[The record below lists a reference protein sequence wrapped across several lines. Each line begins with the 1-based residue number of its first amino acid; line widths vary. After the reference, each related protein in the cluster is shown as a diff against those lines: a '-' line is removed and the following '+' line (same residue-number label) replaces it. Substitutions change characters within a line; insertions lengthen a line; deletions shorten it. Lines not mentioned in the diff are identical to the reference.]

1 MNNPPTAKR
10 LNLDELATIRE
21 VAAAAILAASDLED
35 LKSVRLAHLGDKSPI
50 ALANRELGKLAAED
64 KAKFGAAIGEHRKF
78 LTDLHEQKQT
88 ELQSKRD
95 EQILTL
101 ERVDVSLAGLNLER
115 GGIHPLTA
123 TMNRIIEIFVA
134 MGYQVDEGPEAEAE
148 LLNFDALNIPT
159 NHPARSMQDTFYIE
173 SPNSGIV
180 LRTQTSPVQIRSLL
194 KRDLPV
200 YVISPGKV
208 FRSDELDQTHTP
220 VFHQVEGL
228 VVDKGIGM
236 AELKGTID
244 HFAKEMFG
252 SNVKTRLRP
261 SYFPFTEPSAEVD
274 ITCYLCS
281 GKGCRVCKHSGWLEI
296 CGCGMVHPNVLKNCG
311 IDPEIYSG
319 FAFGF
324 GIERVTMLATGI
336 DDIRALYENDMRILK
351 QF

>member
-21 VAAAAILAASDLED
+21 VAAAAIFAASDLED

-261 SYFPFTEPSAEVD
+261 SYFPFTEPSAEMDV
-274 ITCYLCS
+274 YFQNRWVEW
-281 GKGCRVCKHSGWLEI
+281 G
-296 CGCGMVHPNVLKNCG
+296 GCGVVNPKVLAAVG
-311 IDPEIYSG
+311 IDPTIYSG
-319 FAFGF
+319 FAFGM
-324 GIERVTMLATGI
+324 GIERTLMFRNGVS
-336 DDIRALYENDMRILK
+336 DMRDMVEGDVRFTKMFGAIS
-351 QF
+351 

>member
-1 MNNPPTAKR
+1 MSNPPKSTK
-10 LNLDELATIRE
+10 LDLADLATIRE
-21 VAAAAILAASDLED
+21 VATSAILAAADLEE
-35 LKSVRLAHLGDKSPI
+35 LKAVRLAHLGDKSAI
-50 ALANRELGKLAAED
+50 ALANRELGELSNED
-64 KAKFGAAIGEHRKF
+64 KAKFGAAIGGHRKF
-78 LTDLHEQKQT
+78 LIELHDQKQT
-88 ELQSKRD
+88 ELQAKRD
-95 EQILTL
+95 EQILVS
-101 ERVDVSLAGLNLER
+101 ERVDVTLAGLNLER

-173 SPNSGIV
+173 SPDSGIV

-194 KRDLPV
+194 NRELPV

-252 SNVKTRLRP
+252 QNVETRLRP
-261 SYFPFTEPSAEVD
+261 SYFPFTEPSAEMDVYFQD
-274 ITCYLCS
+274 RWVEW
-281 GKGCRVCKHSGWLEI
+281 G
-296 CGCGMVHPNVLKNCG
+296 GCGVVNPKVLAAAG
-311 IDPEIYSG
+311 IDPAIYSG
-319 FAFGF
+319 FAFGM
-324 GIERVTMLATGI
+324 GIERTLMFRNGVS
-336 DDIRALYENDMRILK
+336 DMRDMVEGDVRFTKMFGAIS
-351 QF
+351 

>member
-261 SYFPFTEPSAEVD
+261 SYFPFTEPSAEMDVYFQD
-274 ITCYLCS
+274 RWVEW
-281 GKGCRVCKHSGWLEI
+281 G
-296 CGCGMVHPNVLKNCG
+296 GCGVVNPKVLAAVG
-311 IDPEIYSG
+311 IDPTIYSG
-319 FAFGF
+319 FAFGM
-324 GIERVTMLATGI
+324 GIERTLMFRNGVS
-336 DDIRALYENDMRILK
+336 DMRDMVEGDVRFTKMFGAIS
-351 QF
+351 

>member
-1 MNNPPTAKR
+1 MSNPPKSTK
-10 LNLDELATIRE
+10 LDLADLATIRE
-21 VAAAAILAASDLED
+21 VATSAILAAADLEE
-35 LKSVRLAHLGDKSPI
+35 LKAVRLAHLGDKSAI
-50 ALANRELGKLAAED
+50 ALANRELGKLSNED

-78 LTDLHEQKQT
+78 LIELHDQKQT
-88 ELQSKRD
+88 ELQAKRD
-95 EQILTL
+95 EQILVS
-101 ERVDVSLAGLNLER
+101 ERVDVTLAGLNLER

-173 SPNSGIV
+173 SPDSGIV

-194 KRDLPV
+194 NRELPV

-252 SNVKTRLRP
+252 QNVETRLRP
-261 SYFPFTEPSAEVD
+261 SYFPFTEPSAEMDVYFQD
-274 ITCYLCS
+274 RWVEW
-281 GKGCRVCKHSGWLEI
+281 G
-296 CGCGMVHPNVLKNCG
+296 GCGVVNPKVLAAAG
-311 IDPEIYSG
+311 IDPAIYSG
-319 FAFGF
+319 FAFGM
-324 GIERVTMLATGI
+324 GIERTLMFRNGVS
-336 DDIRALYENDMRILK
+336 DMRDMVEGDVRFTKMFGAIS
-351 QF
+351 

>member
-21 VAAAAILAASDLED
+21 VAAAAIFAASDLED

-261 SYFPFTEPSAEVD
+261 SYFPFTEPSAEMDVYFQD
-274 ITCYLCS
+274 RWVEW
-281 GKGCRVCKHSGWLEI
+281 G
-296 CGCGMVHPNVLKNCG
+296 GCGVVNPKVLAAVG
-311 IDPEIYSG
+311 IDPTIYSG
-319 FAFGF
+319 FAFGM
-324 GIERVTMLATGI
+324 GIERTLMFRNGVS
-336 DDIRALYENDMRILK
+336 DMRDMVEGDVRFTKMFGAIS
-351 QF
+351 

>member
-159 NHPARSMQDTFYIE
+159 NHPARSMQDTFYID

-261 SYFPFTEPSAEVD
+261 SYFPFTEPSAEMDVYFQD
-274 ITCYLCS
+274 RWVEW
-281 GKGCRVCKHSGWLEI
+281 G
-296 CGCGMVHPNVLKNCG
+296 GCGVVNPKVLAAVG
-311 IDPEIYSG
+311 IDPTIYSG
-319 FAFGF
+319 FAFGM
-324 GIERVTMLATGI
+324 GIERTLMFRNGVS
-336 DDIRALYENDMRILK
+336 DMRDMVEGDVRFTKMFGAIS
-351 QF
+351 

>member
-1 MNNPPTAKR
+1 MSNPPKSTK
-10 LNLDELATIRE
+10 LDLADLATIRE
-21 VAAAAILAASDLED
+21 VATSAILATADLEE
-35 LKSVRLAHLGDKSPI
+35 LKAVRLAHLGDKSAI
-50 ALANRELGKLAAED
+50 ALANRELGKLSNED
-64 KAKFGAAIGEHRKF
+64 KAKFGAAIGEHRNF
-78 LTDLHEQKQT
+78 LIELHDQKQT
-88 ELQSKRD
+88 ELQAKRD
-95 EQILTL
+95 EQILVS
-101 ERVDVSLAGLNLER
+101 ERVDVTLAGLNLER

-173 SPNSGIV
+173 SPDSGIV

-194 KRDLPV
+194 NRELPV

-236 AELKGTID
+236 ADLKGTID

-252 SNVKTRLRP
+252 QNVETRLRP
-261 SYFPFTEPSAEVD
+261 SYFPFTEPSAEMDVYFQD
-274 ITCYLCS
+274 RWVEW
-281 GKGCRVCKHSGWLEI
+281 G
-296 CGCGMVHPNVLKNCG
+296 GCGVVNPKVLAAAG
-311 IDPEIYSG
+311 IDPAIYSG
-319 FAFGF
+319 FAFGM
-324 GIERVTMLATGI
+324 GIERTLMFRNGVS
-336 DDIRALYENDMRILK
+336 DMRDMVEGDVRFTKMFGAIS
-351 QF
+351 

>member
-1 MNNPPTAKR
+1 MSNPPKSTK
-10 LNLDELATIRE
+10 LDLADLATIRE
-21 VAAAAILAASDLED
+21 VATSAILAAADLEE
-35 LKSVRLAHLGDKSPI
+35 LKAVRLAHLGDKSAI
-50 ALANRELGKLAAED
+50 ALANRELGELSNED

-78 LTDLHEQKQT
+78 LIELHDQKQT
-88 ELQSKRD
+88 ELQAKRD
-95 EQILTL
+95 EQILVS
-101 ERVDVSLAGLNLER
+101 ERVDVTLAGLNLER

-173 SPNSGIV
+173 SPDSGIV

-194 KRDLPV
+194 NRELPV

-252 SNVKTRLRP
+252 QNVETRLRP
-261 SYFPFTEPSAEVD
+261 SYFPFTEPSAEMDVYFQD
-274 ITCYLCS
+274 RWVEW
-281 GKGCRVCKHSGWLEI
+281 G
-296 CGCGMVHPNVLKNCG
+296 GCGVVNPKVLAAAG
-311 IDPEIYSG
+311 IDPAIYSG
-319 FAFGF
+319 FAFGM
-324 GIERVTMLATGI
+324 GIERTLMFRNGVS
-336 DDIRALYENDMRILK
+336 DMRDMVEGDVRFTKMFGAIS
-351 QF
+351 

>member
-1 MNNPPTAKR
+1 MSNPPKSTK
-10 LNLDELATIRE
+10 LNLADLATIRE
-21 VAAAAILAASDLED
+21 VATSAILAAADLEE
-35 LKSVRLAHLGDKSPI
+35 LKAVRLAHLGDKSAI
-50 ALANRELGKLAAED
+50 ALANRELGKLSNED
-64 KAKFGAAIGEHRKF
+64 KAKFGAAIGEHRNF
-78 LTDLHEQKQT
+78 LIELHDQKQT
-88 ELQSKRD
+88 ELQGKRD
-95 EQILTL
+95 EQILVS
-101 ERVDVSLAGLNLER
+101 ERVDVTLAGLNLER

-173 SPNSGIV
+173 SPDSGIV

-194 KRDLPV
+194 NRELPV

-252 SNVKTRLRP
+252 QNVETRLRP
-261 SYFPFTEPSAEVD
+261 SYFPFTEPSAEMDVYFQD
-274 ITCYLCS
+274 RWVEW
-281 GKGCRVCKHSGWLEI
+281 G
-296 CGCGMVHPNVLKNCG
+296 GCGVVNPKVLAAAG
-311 IDPEIYSG
+311 IDPAIYSG
-319 FAFGF
+319 FAFGM
-324 GIERVTMLATGI
+324 GIERTLMFRNGVS
-336 DDIRALYENDMRILK
+336 DMRDMVEGDVRFTKMFGAIS
-351 QF
+351 

>member
-1 MNNPPTAKR
+1 MSNPPKSTK
-10 LNLDELATIRE
+10 LDLADLATIRE
-21 VAAAAILAASDLED
+21 VATSAILATADLEE
-35 LKSVRLAHLGDKSPI
+35 LKAVRLAHLGDKSAI
-50 ALANRELGKLAAED
+50 ALANRELGKLSNED

-78 LTDLHEQKQT
+78 LIELHDQKQT
-88 ELQSKRD
+88 ELQAKRD
-95 EQILTL
+95 EQILVS
-101 ERVDVSLAGLNLER
+101 ERVDVTLAGLNLER

-173 SPNSGIV
+173 SPDSGIV

-194 KRDLPV
+194 NRELPV

-236 AELKGTID
+236 ADLKGTID

-252 SNVKTRLRP
+252 QNVETRLRP
-261 SYFPFTEPSAEVD
+261 SYFPFTEPSAEMDVYFQD
-274 ITCYLCS
+274 RWVEW
-281 GKGCRVCKHSGWLEI
+281 G
-296 CGCGMVHPNVLKNCG
+296 GCGVVNPKVLAAAG
-311 IDPEIYSG
+311 IDPAIYSG
-319 FAFGF
+319 FAFGM
-324 GIERVTMLATGI
+324 GIERTLMFRNGVS
-336 DDIRALYENDMRILK
+336 DMRDMVEGDVRFTKMFGAIS
-351 QF
+351 

>member
-261 SYFPFTEPSAEVD
+261 SYFPFTEPSAEMDV
-274 ITCYLCS
+274 YFQNRWVEW
-281 GKGCRVCKHSGWLEI
+281 G
-296 CGCGMVHPNVLKNCG
+296 GCGVVNPKVLAAVG
-311 IDPEIYSG
+311 IDPTIYSG
-319 FAFGF
+319 FAFGM
-324 GIERVTMLATGI
+324 GIERTLMFRNGVS
-336 DDIRALYENDMRILK
+336 DMRDMVEGDVRFTKMFGAIS
-351 QF
+351 

>member
-10 LNLDELATIRE
+10 LSLDELATIRE

-261 SYFPFTEPSAEVD
+261 SYFPFTEPSAEMDVYFQD
-274 ITCYLCS
+274 RWVEW
-281 GKGCRVCKHSGWLEI
+281 G
-296 CGCGMVHPNVLKNCG
+296 GCGVVNPKVLAAVG
-311 IDPEIYSG
+311 IDPTIYSG
-319 FAFGF
+319 FAFGM
-324 GIERVTMLATGI
+324 GIERTLMFRNGVS
-336 DDIRALYENDMRILK
+336 DMRDMVEGDVRFTKMFGAIS
-351 QF
+351 

>member
-1 MNNPPTAKR
+1 MSNPPKSTK
-10 LNLDELATIRE
+10 LDLADLATIRE
-21 VAAAAILAASDLED
+21 VATSAILAAADLEE
-35 LKSVRLAHLGDKSPI
+35 LKAVRLAHLGDKSAI
-50 ALANRELGKLAAED
+50 ALANRELGELSNED

-78 LTDLHEQKQT
+78 LIELHDQKQT
-88 ELQSKRD
+88 ELQAKRD
-95 EQILTL
+95 EQILVS
-101 ERVDVSLAGLNLER
+101 ERVDVTLAGLNLER

-173 SPNSGIV
+173 SPDSGIV

-194 KRDLPV
+194 NRELPV

-236 AELKGTID
+236 ADLKGTID

-252 SNVKTRLRP
+252 QNVETRLRP
-261 SYFPFTEPSAEVD
+261 SYFPFTEPSAEMDVYFQD
-274 ITCYLCS
+274 RWVEW
-281 GKGCRVCKHSGWLEI
+281 G
-296 CGCGMVHPNVLKNCG
+296 GCGVVNPKVLAAAG
-311 IDPEIYSG
+311 IDPAIYSG
-319 FAFGF
+319 FAFGM
-324 GIERVTMLATGI
+324 GIERTLMFRNGVS
-336 DDIRALYENDMRILK
+336 DMRDMVEGDVRFTKMFGAIS
-351 QF
+351 

>member
-1 MNNPPTAKR
+1 MNNPPNPTR
-10 LNLDELATIRE
+10 LDLAELATIRE
-21 VAAAAILAASDLED
+21 VATAAIFAAADLDE
-35 LKSVRLAHLGDKSPI
+35 LKAVRLTHLGDKSAI
-50 ALANRELGKLAAED
+50 ALVNRELGKLSSED

-78 LTDLHEQKQT
+78 LTDLHDQKQA
-88 ELQSKRD
+88 ELQAKRD
-95 EQILTL
+95 EQILVS
-101 ERVDVSLAGLNLER
+101 ERVDVTLAGLNLER

-173 SPNSGIV
+173 SPDSGMV

-194 KRDLPV
+194 NRELPV

-252 SNVKTRLRP
+252 QDVKTRLRP
-261 SYFPFTEPSAEVD
+261 SYFPFTEPSAEMDV
-274 ITCYLCS
+274 YFQERWVEW
-281 GKGCRVCKHSGWLEI
+281 G
-296 CGCGMVHPNVLKNCG
+296 GCGVVNPKVLAAAG
-311 IDPEIYSG
+311 IDPTIYSG
-319 FAFGF
+319 FAFGM
-324 GIERVTMLATGI
+324 GIERTLMFRNGVSDMRDMVEG
-336 DDIRALYENDMRILK
+336 DIRFTKMFGAIS
-351 QF
+351 

>member
-159 NHPARSMQDTFYIE
+159 NHPARSMQDTFYID

-261 SYFPFTEPSAEVD
+261 SYFPFTEPSAEMDVYFQD
-274 ITCYLCS
+274 RWVEW
-281 GKGCRVCKHSGWLEI
+281 G
-296 CGCGMVHPNVLKNCG
+296 GCGVVNPKVLAAVG
-311 IDPEIYSG
+311 IDPTIYSG
-319 FAFGF
+319 FAFGM
-324 GIERVTMLATGI
+324 GIERTLMFRNGV
-336 DDIRALYENDMRILK
+336 RDMHDMVEADARFSQ
-351 QF
+351 QFGSVI

>member
-1 MNNPPTAKR
+1 MNNPPNPTR
-10 LNLDELATIRE
+10 LDLAELATIRE
-21 VAAAAILAASDLED
+21 VATAAIFAAADLDE
-35 LKSVRLAHLGDKSPI
+35 LKAVRLTHLGDKSAI
-50 ALANRELGKLAAED
+50 ALVNRELGKLSSED

-78 LTDLHEQKQT
+78 LADLHDQKQA
-88 ELQSKRD
+88 ELQAKRD
-95 EQILTL
+95 EQILVS
-101 ERVDVSLAGLNLER
+101 ERVDVTLAGLNLER

-173 SPNSGIV
+173 SPDSGMV

-194 KRDLPV
+194 NRELPV

-252 SNVKTRLRP
+252 QNVKTRLRP
-261 SYFPFTEPSAEVD
+261 SYFPFTEPSAEMDVYFQD
-274 ITCYLCS
+274 RWVEW
-281 GKGCRVCKHSGWLEI
+281 G
-296 CGCGMVHPNVLKNCG
+296 GCGVVNPKVLAAAG
-311 IDPEIYSG
+311 IDPTIYSG
-319 FAFGF
+319 FAFGM
-324 GIERVTMLATGI
+324 GIERTLMFRNGVSDMRDMVEG
-336 DDIRALYENDMRILK
+336 DIRFTKMFGAIS
-351 QF
+351 